1 MAKNFKIVE
10 KGTGKEYWISRS
22 VAVTGLIII
31 INPKTQELEFL
42 LEKRGPGC
50 PDNVGKLCSVCGYLD
65 WDETLEEAIIRET
78 YEETGLEIDIDK
90 DTVFQWLIKSDAK
103 IIKM

>member
-1 MAKNFKIVE
+1 MYVDI
-10 KGTGKEYWISRS
+10 
-22 VAVTGLIII
+22 
-31 INPKTQELEFL
+31 
-42 LEKRGPGC
+42 
-50 PDNVGKLCSVCGYLD
+50 YLD